1 MIEYTRNYLFVVT
14 TLSYIFHTFYKRF
27 KEMDLQLSTISHKNH
42 NDLVLKHYFF
52 LNYYEE

>member
-27 KEMDLQLSTISHKNH
+27 KEMYLQLSTISHKNL

-52 LNYYEE
+52 FKLL